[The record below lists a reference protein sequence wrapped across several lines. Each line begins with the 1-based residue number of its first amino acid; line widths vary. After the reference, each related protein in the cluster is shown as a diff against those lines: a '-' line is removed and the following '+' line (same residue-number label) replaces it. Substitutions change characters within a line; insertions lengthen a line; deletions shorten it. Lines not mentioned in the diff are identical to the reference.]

1 MAVSVDM
8 QQAGDPNMQAEVRA
22 VVEHVLADRSG
33 DWRVSI
39 IGSRANDRWELNI
52 TGPNAFER
60 SYTLEGSAGSI
71 DRRRSGLF
79 WVRWSR
85 DRPQRVRDHEE
96 RNINWSRGAE
106 VNCSIRHLSLYRLGS
121 GAVEVCSAKWI
132 SSQSIALRKGT
143 ARETRYLRR
152 AS

>member
-60 SYTLEGSAGSI
+60 SYTLEGSAGEH
-71 DRRRSGLF
+71 
-79 WVRWSR
+79 
-85 DRPQRVRDHEE
+85 RPE
-96 RNINWSRGAE
+96 A
-106 VNCSIRHLSLYRLGS
+106 IRLILGKM
-121 GAVEVCSAKWI
+121 VP
-132 SSQSIALRKGT
+132 R
-143 ARETRYLRR
+143 
-152 AS
+152 